1 METRNENK
9 TLEDRVRKHEKVDLM
24 HVLECNDMETEY
36 PLLLQ
41 KRTADELSKVSGNLE
56 KIYSKLVELCDILRP
71 SR

>member
-9 TLEDRVRKHEKVDLM
+9 TLEDRARKHEKVDLM
-24 HVLECNDMETEY
+24 HVLDCNDMETEY